1 VSDPITW
8 LYVPGDRPERF
19 AKAAA
24 SGADVVIVDLEDAVA
39 ADHKD
44 AARRNAVAWLADAAP
59 GSVEIRV
66 NAAGTPWHE
75 ADLQALEA
83 LEAPGALEAL
93 PADGALRA
101 VRVPKVESAEAV
113 RRVATRVPVPIVCL
127 LETALGVES
136 AFEIARCGNVA
147 AIGLGEAD
155 LAGDL
160 DVRTAAALT
169 WARSR
174 VVVAARAAGL
184 PSPAMSVH
192 PHVHDDA
199 GLRAS
204 SLAGRDLGFFGRAA
218 IHPRQLPVITE
229 VFAVDADELRD
240 AEVVL
245 AALDEA
251 VARGSGVT
259 VLPDGRM
266 LDAAML
272 AQARRTIA
280 RARR

>member
-1 VSDPITW
+1 MSDPITW

-83 LEAPGALEAL
+83 L

-101 VRVPKVESAEAV
+101 VRLPKVESAEAV

-218 IHPRQLPVITE
+218 IHLRQLPVITE